1 MVKWWIFCNCF
12 TNIRIILLI
21 KVAPAFLSF
30 LKTTSS
36 AIQRIANMFEVFFEA
51 ERTRMAIMQAGRF
64 CEKLLS
70 RLVGIPFQVIVQ
82 CKSFMT
88 TKK

>member
-1 MVKWWIFCNCF
+1 
-12 TNIRIILLI
+12 
-21 KVAPAFLSF
+21 
-30 LKTTSS
+30 
-36 AIQRIANMFEVFFEA
+36 MFEVFFEA

-82 CKSFMT
+82 CKFFMT

>member
-1 MVKWWIFCNCF
+1 MVKWWICCNCF

-21 KVAPAFLSF
+21 KVAPAF